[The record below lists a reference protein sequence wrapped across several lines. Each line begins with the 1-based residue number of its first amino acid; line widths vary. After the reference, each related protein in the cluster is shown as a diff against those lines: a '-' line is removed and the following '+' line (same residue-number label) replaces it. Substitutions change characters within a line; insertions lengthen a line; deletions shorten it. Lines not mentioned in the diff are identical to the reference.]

1 MSLGKIVIQNKVYL
15 INTDVSLMLYKRG
28 MKAYKNYK
36 HLIRN
41 NIFGIK
47 NKIDNFRKPNKNANK
62 NRKFKN

>member
-1 MSLGKIVIQNKVYL
+1 
-15 INTDVSLMLYKRG
+15 

-47 NKIDNFRKPNKNANK
+47 HKIDNFRKPNKNANK